1 MIKVLWIFLIFALT
15 SNTKGF
21 ASAMDLSLSI
31 AAISVSP
38 SDYDSTALSA
48 SSNKI
53 HASGKLMG
61 YCISTQNISCVIPL
75 KIRGTK
81 GRYDYS
87 VIPTN
92 VEIQPDS
99 PLSRGAGYPSEAWAG
114 VCSFNSHFFIR
125 HSSLDAESRTITDK
139 ASALSLFGKEGRRE
153 LDFVIPVNTGIQ
165 KMKLPHHFQ
174 KRPNPGSAIADT
186 GSSSLTLNLISI
198 DPIQQT
204 KITSN
209 NLSDIFIPP
218 KITV

>member
-1 MIKVLWIFLIFALT
+1 MIKVLWVFLIFALT

-21 ASAMDLSLSI
+21 ASASDRSFFIASFPISDCHSVPDTESSVQSI
-31 AAISVSP
+31 EYYFP
-38 SDYDSTALSA
+38 
-48 SSNKI
+48 
-53 HASGKLMG
+53 
-61 YCISTQNISCVIPL
+61 TQNISRVIPL

-114 VCSFNSHFFIR
+114 VCSFNSHFSIFSFFIR
-125 HSSLDAESRTITDK
+125 HSALDAESRTITDK

-153 LDFVIPVNTGIQ
+153 LDFVIPVYTGIQ

-218 KITV
+218 K